1 MKIDPRHLEMLAAI
15 VEHGGL
21 SEGADRLGRSQPS
34 VSRTLSDLEKRL
46 GQPLF
51 EPGKRPLQ
59 PTELGQMLAVHG
71 AEIAAAASAASKS
84 YAAYR
89 QGRSGIVRIGGTPF
103 FMDGVL
109 SSFLADFQMQSPE
122 LRIDQSYAYSD
133 ELFRNLE
140 NGAIDLAICPVDPAK
155 APHGL
160 KIEKILPGRNVIAGR
175 KGHPLF
181 RRRSPTLDDL
191 RGFTW
196 IAPPSGSPLFDD
208 LSNALAGLGVDDFK
222 IVFTGGSLSSVL
234 NFLSNS
240 DTLTVLPIS
249 VVFAQ
254 RRQYDVQA
262 ARIRIDHPSR
272 DLSVVEKASV
282 TPTPA
287 ARRLR
292 RHVVTAFRTM
302 SKSLEHH
309 ETNSLWK
316 E

>member
-1 MKIDPRHLEMLAAI
+1 MLSAI

-21 SEGADRLGRSQPS
+21 SEGADHLGRSQPS

-59 PTELGQMLAVHG
+59 PTELGRMLAAHG
-71 AEIAAAASAASKS
+71 AEVAAATRAASKS
-84 YAAYR
+84 FDAYR

-109 SSFLADFQMQSPE
+109 SSILADFQMQSPE
-122 LRIDQSYAYSD
+122 LRIDQSYAYSGD
-133 ELFRNLE
+133 LFRSLE
-140 NGAIDLAICPVDPAK
+140 NGAIDLAICPVDPK
-155 APHGL
+155 SAPEGL
-160 KIEKILPGRNVIAGR
+160 RVQKILPGRNVIAGR
-175 KGHPLF
+175 KSHPLF

-254 RRQYDVQA
+254 RRQFDVQA
-262 ARIRIDHPSR
+262 ARIRINHPSR
-272 DLSVVEKASV
+272 DLSIVENASAS
-282 TPTPA
+282 PTPA

-292 RHVVTAFRTM
+292 RHVVSAFRSM
-302 SKSLEHH
+302 SQSLAHH

-316 E
+316 D

>member
-1 MKIDPRHLEMLAAI
+1 MLSAI
-15 VEHGGL
+15 VDQGGL
-21 SEGADRLGRSQPS
+21 SEGATLLGRSQPS
-34 VSRTLSDLEKRL
+34 VSRTLADLEKRL
-46 GQPLF
+46 GQALF

-59 PTELGQMLAVHG
+59 PTELGRMLAGHG
-71 AEIAAAASAASKS
+71 ADIAAATSAASTS
-84 YAAYR
+84 FEAYR
-89 QGRSGIVRIGGTPF
+89 QGRSGVVRIGGTPF

-109 SSFLADFQMQSPE
+109 SAILADFQMQSPE
-122 LRIDQSYAYSD
+122 LRIDQSYAYRD
-133 ELFRNLE
+133 ALFRSLE
-140 NGAIDLAICPVDPAK
+140 NGSIDLAICPVDPAT
-155 APHGL
+155 ALDGMTVQR
-160 KIEKILPGRNVIAGR
+160 ILPGRNVIAGR

-208 LSNALAGLGVDDFK
+208 LTNTLEGLGVGDFK

-234 NFLSNS
+234 NFLTNS

-249 VVFAQ
+249 VVFAL

-262 ARIRIDHPSR
+262 ARIRINHPTR
-272 DLSVVEKASV
+272 DLSIIESASALK
-282 TPTPA
+282 TPA
-287 ARRLR
+287 VKRLR
-292 RHVVTAFRTM
+292 RHLVTAFRTM
-302 SKSLEHH
+302 SQNLAHH

>member
-15 VEHGGL
+15 VETGGL
-21 SEGADRLGRSQPS
+21 SEGAERLGRSQPS

-51 EPGKRPLQ
+51 ELGRRPLQ
-59 PTELGQMLAVHG
+59 PTELGKMLAIHG
-71 AEIAAAASAASKS
+71 AEIAAATGAASKS
-84 YAAYR
+84 FEAYR
-89 QGRSGIVRIGGTPF
+89 QGRSGVVRIGGTPF

-109 SSFLADFQMQSPE
+109 SSILADFQMQSPE
-122 LRIDQSYAYSD
+122 LRIDQSYAYSAD
-133 ELFRNLE
+133 LFRSLE
-140 NGAIDLAICPVDPAK
+140 NGAIDLAICPVDPK
-155 APHGL
+155 SAPEGYEF
-160 KIEKILPGRNVIAGR
+160 EKILPGRNVIAGR

-181 RRRSPTLDDL
+181 AKRSPTLDDL

-196 IAPPSGSPLFDD
+196 IAPPTGSPLFDD

-234 NFLSNS
+234 NFLTNS

-254 RRQYDVQA
+254 RWQYNVQA
-262 ARIRIDHPSR
+262 ARIRINHPSR
-272 DLSVVEKASV
+272 DLSIIEKNGAS
-282 TPTPA
+282 PTPA

-292 RHVVTAFRTM
+292 RHVVSAFRAM
-302 SKSLEHH
+302 SQSLAHH